1 MPVAIL
7 LNMFYIWCRYSA
19 SKAGVI
25 GLTKVI
31 GKEYATMG
39 VTCNALAPAVVR
51 TKMVDAL
58 PDQQVKYMTDQIPMR
73 RTGEIS
79 EIAKMVCFIAS
90 EECSFTTG
98 FCFDATGGR
107 ARY

>member
-1 MPVAIL
+1 
-7 LNMFYIWCRYSA
+7 
-19 SKAGVI
+19 
-25 GLTKVI
+25 
-31 GKEYATMG
+31 MG